1 MAHNEINPHSYPPD
15 PLRRFVSTPLRAVF
29 DVEETR
35 VVVQTND
42 FSLLPELPLSTISD
56 EDDNRR
62 FEWKIVRDYDAPGTL
77 EEPVFVTSEKL
88 TTVAMG
94 PACLV
99 AVDHERHELL
109 GFVGVEVD
117 ALTFRRALLPLF
129 YRLTTATSGVTGQ
142 GILLGDQENS
152 INA

>member
-1 MAHNEINPHSYPPD
+1 MP
-15 PLRRFVSTPLRAVF
+15 TPLRAVF

-62 FEWKIVRDYDAPGTL
+62 FEWKIVRDYDAPGTP
-77 EEPVFVTSEKL
+77 EEPVFVASEKL
-88 TTVAMG
+88 TTVTMG

-99 AVDHERHELL
+99 AVDHERHALI
-109 GFVGVEVD
+109 GFIGAEVD
-117 ALTFRRALLPLF
+117 VVTFRHVLLPLF
-129 YRLTTATSGVTGQ
+129 YRLTAATSGAAGQ
-142 GILLGDQENS
+142 GILLDDQES
-152 INA
+152 SVNA

>member
-1 MAHNEINPHSYPPD
+1 VHNKPTTPYPPD
-15 PLRRFVSTPLRAVF
+15 PLRRFVPTPLRAVF
-29 DVEETR
+29 DVDQTR

-42 FSLLPELPLSTISD
+42 FSLLPELPLSTISE

-77 EEPVFVTSEKL
+77 EKSVSVASEKL
-88 TTVAMG
+88 TTVTMG

-99 AVDHERHELL
+99 AVDHERHELI
-109 GFVGVEVD
+109 GFIGAEVD
-117 ALTFRRALLPLF
+117 VIAFRHVLLPLF
-129 YRLTTATSGVTGQ
+129 YRLTATTSGATGQ
-142 GILLGDQENS
+142 GILLGDQESS